1 MSCYDK
7 KEVIARVKKRGCAT
21 VKALTSI
28 RRVMQQLTIGKET
41 SAMKK
46 CNTVSFEGQ
55 VIYCGIDVHK
65 GSWVVN
71 LRHCHRELAKFSMNP
86 NPEML
91 AKYLKKNYPGA
102 EYQSTYEAG
111 FSGFWA
117 HRKLCDLGIKNIVI
131 NPADVPTSG
140 KERDRKNDTIDSRKL
155 ARELENRTLEPL
167 YIPSEENLELRN
179 LVRRETQLTG
189 NITRIKNRIKSHLDF
204 VGLKFKS
211 WSGSS
216 LKIMHADAEKRYD
229 YTLQSMLR
237 ELRFL
242 REEKL
247 RVIRDEQKCLK
258 RLKREKIQKHL
269 QSIPGIGFRTGVI
282 LQAELWDLLRFKDKN
297 ALSSY
302 TGLAPR
308 LVGSGENEV
317 IRSAGNR
324 KKKEL
329 HYVLIEAA
337 WRSVSYNVEMRARYG
352 SLLHKGFKPQ
362 RAISIIAKRLLYTI
376 RAVWLQERE
385 FVKPVNE

>member
-1 MSCYDK
+1 MNMPFDHLLKVSN
-7 KEVIARVKKRGCAT
+7 ARSRSISAENVYGEPGRGGMA
-21 VKALTSI
+21 VPGGEPQESVV
-28 RRVMQQLTIGKET
+28 RIGQE
-41 SAMKK
+41 
-46 CNTVSFEGQ
+46 
-55 VIYCGIDVHK
+55 
-65 GSWVVN
+65 W
-71 LRHCHRELAKFSMNP
+71 
-86 NPEML
+86 
-91 AKYLKKNYPGA
+91 
-102 EYQSTYEAG
+102 
-111 FSGFWA
+111 
-117 HRKLCDLGIKNIVI
+117 
-131 NPADVPTSG
+131 
-140 KERDRKNDTIDSRKL
+140 
-155 ARELENRTLEPL
+155 
-167 YIPSEENLELRN
+167 
-179 LVRRETQLTG
+179 
-189 NITRIKNRIKSHLDF
+189 
-204 VGLKFKS
+204 
-211 WSGSS
+211 GSS

-376 RAVWLQERE
+376 RAV
-385 FVKPVNE
+385 

>member
-1 MSCYDK
+1 M
-7 KEVIARVKKRGCAT
+7 
-21 VKALTSI
+21 KAN
-28 RRVMQQLTIGKET
+28 K
-41 SAMKK
+41 
-46 CNTVSFEGQ
+46 VSFAGQ

-65 GSWVVN
+65 GSWVIN

-86 NPEML
+86 SPEEL
-91 AKYLKKNYPGA
+91 AKYLKKNYPDA

-140 KERDRKNDTIDSRKL
+140 KERDHKNDTIDSRKL

-167 YIPSEENLELRN
+167 YIPDETNLELRN
-179 LVRRETQLTG
+179 LVRRETQLIG
-189 NITRIKNRIKSHLDF
+189 NITRIKNRIKSHLNLM
-204 VGLKFKS
+204 GLKFES
-211 WSGSS
+211 WSGNS
-216 LKIMHADAEKRYD
+216 LKPMLTDSEQRYD
-229 YTLQSMLR
+229 YALQSMLR

-247 RVIRDEQKCLK
+247 CLIRDERKCLK
-258 RLKREKIQKHL
+258 RLKREKIQNNL

-308 LVGSGENEV
+308 LVGSGENEA

-329 HYVLIEAA
+329 HYILIEAA
-337 WRSVSYNVEMRARYG
+337 WRSVSYNLEMRAKYG
-352 SLLHKGFKPQ
+352 ALLYKGFKAQ

-376 RAVWLQERE
+376 RAVWIQERE
-385 FVKPVNE
+385 FIKPANE